1 MFKHILHW
9 VKISIFKIFE
19 KWIKNIAIML
29 FIDNHLKKIN
39 IVEKNFTN
47 KLS

>member
-19 KWIKNIAIML
+19 KWIKNTAIML
-29 FIDNHLKKIN
+29 FIDNHLKKKN
-39 IVEKNFTN
+39 IVKKKT
-47 KLS
+47 